1 MIITLYMLGMFP
13 SYYYLLNTDYGFNL
27 TLILTVL
34 WPLMV
39 ALVLT
44 VGAIQLI
51 RLILTGKC

>member
-1 MIITLYMLGMFP
+1 MLGMFP
-13 SYYYLLNTDYGFNL
+13 SYYYLINTDYGFNL

-44 VGAIQLI
+44 VGAVQLI